1 MIRHRRST
9 HSARAFV
16 FGVACCLA
24 LQVMPLRAQV
34 RPLHTRD
41 VTRLSEPQVAEQLKR
56 SDVVFIPIG
65 SVETNG
71 IVPSDSNYTSALGY
85 AMAMAEETGGLYF
98 PGLVH
103 SFPGTTVIGAS
114 STYMTPSQGVGFL
127 KIVARSLLRQGFR
140 RQVYISSGHGPA
152 PLTGATLARE
162 FFEETHV
169 PILYIEMGEHFRSL
183 NIPREELSKEVYG
196 CHSIAGR
203 LIDLPVQGDYGPKES
218 APAGKVPENTGLA
231 KLSEMHY
238 SGSLKLGSWIPD
250 VMAHAGVSFREL
262 PANAAERDAW
272 GKEGEA
278 QVRAAIKKMRLN
290 EAMAALKEHDEFT
303 QKVIIQKFGKM
314 LPTISDSLVR

>member
-1 MIRHRRST
+1 MIRRRMPMI
-9 HSARAFV
+9 SARTFAW
-16 FGVACCLA
+16 GIACCLT
-24 LQVMPLRAQV
+24 LQAASLWSQV

-85 AMAMAEETGGLYF
+85 AMTMAEETGGLYF
-98 PGLVH
+98 PGLIH
-103 SFPGTTVIGAS
+103 SFPGTTVIGSS
-114 STYMTPSQGVGFL
+114 STYMTPSQGVAFL

-140 RQVYISSGHGPA
+140 RQVYLSSGHGPA
-152 PLTGATLARE
+152 PLTGATLVRE

-169 PILYIEMGEHFRSL
+169 PILYIEMGDHFRSL
-183 NIPREELSKEVYG
+183 GIPREELSKEVYG
-196 CHSIAGR
+196 CHYIAGR

-218 APAGKVPENTGLA
+218 APAGPVPENAGLA
-231 KLSEMHY
+231 KLSELHY
-238 SGSLKLGSWIPD
+238 SGSLRLGSWIPD
-250 VMAHAGVSFREL
+250 VMAHAGVSFRGL
-262 PANAAERDAW
+262 PANAAEREAW

-278 QVRAAIKKMRLN
+278 QVRAAVQKMRLN

-303 QKVIIQKFGKM
+303 QKVIIQKFAKM
-314 LPTISDSLVR
+314 LPSISDSLVR

>member
-1 MIRHRRST
+1 MTKNSSPLKAVQT
-9 HSARAFV
+9 
-16 FGVACCLA
+16 LA
-24 LQVMPLRAQV
+24 LGIVCYLSLQAAPVWSQV

-41 VTRLSEPQVAEQLKR
+41 VTRLSEPQVAAQLKR
-56 SDVVFIPIG
+56 SDVIFIPIG

-103 SFPGTTVIGAS
+103 SFPGTTVIGSS
-114 STYMTPSQGVGFL
+114 STYMTPSQGVTFL
-127 KIVARSLLRQGFR
+127 KIIARSLLRQGFR
-140 RQVYISSGHGPA
+140 RQVYLSSGHGPA

-169 PILYIEMGEHFRSL
+169 PILYIEMGGHLRSL
-183 NIPREELSKEVYG
+183 NISREEMSKAVYG
-196 CHSIAGR
+196 CHYITGR
-203 LIDLPVQGDYGPKES
+203 LTDLPVEGDYGPKES
-218 APAGKVPENTGLA
+218 GPAGPVPENTGLA
-231 KLSEMHY
+231 KLNELHY
-238 SGSLKLGSWIPD
+238 AGSLALGSWIAD
-250 VMAHAGVSFREL
+250 VMAHGGGSSRAL
-262 PANAAERDAW
+262 PADAAEREAW

-278 QVRAAIKKMRLN
+278 QVRDAIKKMRIN

-303 QKVIIQKFGKM
+303 QRVIVPKFGKM

>member
-1 MIRHRRST
+1 MRIVT
-9 HSARAFV
+9 L
-16 FGVACCLA
+16 CCLFSLTLAA
-24 LQVMPLRAQV
+24 LGQA

-56 SDVVFIPIG
+56 SDVIFIPIG

-114 STYMTPSQGVGFL
+114 STYMTPSQGVTYL

-140 RQVYISSGHGPA
+140 RQVYLSSGHGPA

-169 PILYIEMGEHFRSL
+169 PILYVEMGEHLGEIGLS
-183 NIPREELSKEVYG
+183 REDMSKAVYG
-196 CHSIAGR
+196 CHRIAGR
-203 LIDLPVQGDYGPKES
+203 LIDLPVQGDYSEQES
-218 APAGKVPENTGLA
+218 KPAGPVPQNRGMA
-231 KLSEMHY
+231 KLAELHFT
-238 SGSLKLGSWIPD
+238 GSLSMGSWIAD
-250 VMAHAGVSFREL
+250 VMAHGGARAL
-262 PANAAERDAW
+262 PKDAAEREAW
-272 GKEGEA
+272 GVEGEA
-278 QVRAAIKKMRLN
+278 QVRAAVKKMRLN
-290 EAMAALKEHDEFT
+290 EAMVALREHEQFT
-303 QKVIIQKFGKM
+303 KNVIERKYGKM